1 MTIYSIMVKIDLPH
15 SDIHY
20 HDNFFASCTSNQLF
34 KQLQEEIKWQQDSIT
49 IFGKTHLQPRL
60 TAWYG
65 DKNKTYTYSNIT
77 MYPHDWLDCLLTI
90 KHKIE
95 PICKCRFNSV
105 LLNYY
110 RHGRDSMGWHSDN
123 EPELG
128 KNPLI
133 ASVSFGGER
142 RFMFKSRDKKNS
154 LKSELVLNHGSLLIM
169 AGETQQ
175 YWLHQIPKTTKQV
188 NPRINLTFRNI
199 L

>member
-1 MTIYSIMVKIDLPH
+1 MVKIDLPH

-20 HDNFFASCTSNQLF
+20 HDNFFASSTSNKLF
-34 KQLQEEIKWQQDSIT
+34 KQLQQEIKWQQDLIT

-65 DKNKTYTYSNIT
+65 EKNKTYTYSNIT

-90 KHKIE
+90 KNRIE
-95 PICKCRFNSV
+95 PMCQCEFNSV

-110 RHGRDSMGWHSDN
+110 RHGKDGMGWHSDN

-142 RFMFKSRDKKNS
+142 RFMLKLRDKKNP

-169 AGETQQ
+169 AGETQH

-188 NPRINLTFRNI
+188 NPRINLTFRTI